1 MSQQSVNLYN
11 LRNNQVGFSS
21 QNTNPA
27 MQGQTTASDVV
38 QSTGA
43 GQLSNRLKASK
54 DADPLTTLG
63 LTLGIGYGIGQG
75 MDVYNRNFNQ
85 EYSKTITGKV
95 ANRVDKFFENNSV
108 GKFIEGKLKAFDNW
122 TTKKAQTSKLMYSLK
137 HHATEAQW
145 KFAKFFTLGLKG
157 FLGADTEQVIE
168 GFIDKPIGLD
178 FQKLE
183 QYRIPQNEINAFKA
197 GCTGTNA
204 EKMLALQIREL
215 EALGQNRQSLTGK
228 TIEELQTLAK
238 ELKSKKVGFNDYA
251 HFTSLKGKFGE
262 KAKEMASILE
272 KSDKNIIITR
282 LKGSA
287 DSLAGRAKS
296 HFFGREVGLQELSN
310 KFNILF
316 GKNNKTYFGRAIPK
330 AMAWLTEG
338 CTNRFAGGKFVP
350 LMQATIFADML
361 YHIWNA
367 PKGEKFQTGAERFV
381 NDFSIFIGGIIGAIG
396 MHKIGGFKYLGVDDA
411 GKEAYRQALKLHNEN
426 VVNKVFNN
434 KKEFKDSLKA
444 VKNLLNRKDLN
455 FFQKGLAKLGEF
467 INCGNEHSLA
477 YRSKS
482 AINMNWLRRI
492 KNTNILGAPMRF
504 ILPMFIIG
512 PFIGKMATKAV
523 HAIIGRPTVSVLD
536 EDKEEE
542 QQQQNPQQ
550 PALQQPQ
557 QIQKPIDT
565 TKLSDSNLIK
575 QTVTGQQPQQQNP
588 QNNQT
593 DDNGRTLEPQR
604 TYIPSPVGMVVQN
617 ANPTAAEIALN
628 NANMS
633 EKRIQDLM
641 GRMK

>member
-1 MSQQSVNLYN
+1 MSQQSINPYN
-11 LRNNQVGFSS
+11 LRNYNQVGFSA
-21 QNTNPA
+21 QNVNPA
-27 MQGQTTASDVV
+27 MQGQTTATDVV

-85 EYSKTITGKV
+85 EYSKTITG
-95 ANRVDKFFENNSV
+95 RVGNKIDKFFENNSV
-108 GKFIEGKLKAFDNW
+108 GKYIENKLRNFSNW
-122 TTKKAQTSKLMYSLK
+122 TTRKAQTSKLMYSLK
-137 HHATEAQW
+137 HHSTEAQW

-168 GFIDKPIGLD
+168 GFIEKPIGLD

-197 GCTGTNA
+197 ACTGANA
-204 EKMLALQIREL
+204 DKMLALQIREL
-215 EALGQNRQSLTGK
+215 EALGQNSQALAGK
-228 TIEELQTLAK
+228 TLEELQTLAK
-238 ELKSKKVGFNDYA
+238 ELKSKKIGFNDFA
-251 HFTSLKGKFGE
+251 HYKSFKGQFGE
-262 KAKEMASILE
+262 KAAELAKILE

-282 LKGSA
+282 LKGAA
-287 DSLAGRAKS
+287 DSLTGRVKS

-310 KFNILF
+310 KFNIIL

-367 PKGEKFQTGAERFV
+367 PKGEKIQTGVERFV
-381 NDFSIFIGGIIGAIG
+381 NDFSIFIGGILGAIG
-396 MHKIGGFKYLGVDDA
+396 MHKIGGFKYLGVDEA
-411 GKEAYRQALKLHNEN
+411 GKKAYRDALKLHNEN
-426 VVNKVFNN
+426 VVAKAFNS
-434 KKEFKDSLKA
+434 KKEFKDSLKN
-444 VKNLLNRKDLN
+444 VKSLLKRKDLN
-455 FFQKGLAKLGEF
+455 IFQKGLAKLGEI
-467 INCGNEHSLA
+467 INCGNEHSFA

-482 AINMNWLRRI
+482 AMNMNWLRRI
-492 KNTNILGAPMRF
+492 KNTNIFGAPLRF

-536 EDKEEE
+536 EEKEDET
-542 QQQQNPQQ
+542 QNPQQ

-557 QIQKPIDT
+557 NQQPLDT
-565 TKLSDSNLIK
+565 AKLSDSNLIK
-575 QTVTGQQPQQQNP
+575 QTVTGQNQQQQNTLEE
-588 QNNQT
+588 QT
-593 DDNGRTLEPQR
+593 DENGRIVEPQR
-604 TYIPSPVGMVVQN
+604 TYIPSPVGMVQN
-617 ANPTAAEIALN
+617 YDPTPAEVALN

-633 EKRIQDLM
+633 EKRIQELM
-641 GRMK
+641 GKMK